1 MEQSI
6 AELREQRLK
15 QLFADCQREVLS
27 QIIGPFGLSMAM
39 FEDKNGGNVT
49 TLHNFER
56 KDDGYVTTESDK
68 ALYAHSR
75 SEYDRSEYELKP
87 VKNAQGETVDP
98 WKEKRTAAIERGV
111 DEYTRRKV
119 SPDGMIDLGDGRIVP
134 AELDH
139 VNPLAGIHDNK
150 KAHLAMGDVTRDA
163 QTGELKVVTDRLR
176 EMANDDS
183 NLALTNKPLNASK
196 KHHDL
201 EKWLNR
207 EAPGGTDGATNA
219 EHHGVDQSATAEK
232 KRTADEYQSNTID
245 RALLK
250 KQVGEL
256 AKTGANQAMKM
267 GLRQAMGVLLT
278 ELVNGLFIEI
288 KYLIKEGLAAGKT
301 LLDELRERLF
311 KVMQAVAK
319 KIPDA
324 TAQLFQGGFS
334 GFVSNL
340 LTFLLNSFVSTGAR
354 IVAAI
359 RESLLGLLKAFKVIL
374 FPPKHL
380 TDDQALQEGLKM
392 LTGVVVTSVGILLE
406 ESLKTFLASMPFLT
420 AVAGVVSPVLM
431 GIVTGLLTVF
441 LAYQID
447 RIFDRYRHSLD
458 EKFLDELMA
467 NAKRHD
473 EFATE
478 LTALA
483 NSSFA
488 NIESFA
494 KSISLYQEI
503 GETVGAAGRTSAV
516 TLASLEHAV
525 GETREQI
532 LKSSEVVSYI
542 NESQLV
548 IDDFL
553 KRI

>member
-56 KDDGYVTTESDK
+56 KDDGYVATESDK

-111 DEYTRRKV
+111 DEYTGRTV
-119 SPDGMIDLGDGRIVP
+119 SSDGMIDLGDGRIVP

-139 VNPLAGIHDNK
+139 VNPLAGIHNNK

-201 EKWLNR
+201 EEWLNR
-207 EAPGGTDGATNA
+207 EAPSGADGATNA

-232 KRTADEYQSNTID
+232 KRTADEYQNNTID
-245 RALLK
+245 RSLLK
-250 KQVGEL
+250 KQVREL

-354 IVAAI
+354 VVAAI
-359 RESLLGLLKAFKVIL
+359 RESLLGLFKAFKMIL

-406 ESLKTFLASMPFLT
+406 ESLKMFLASLPFLT
-420 AVAGVVSPVLM
+420 VIAGVVSPVLM

-447 RIFDRYRHSLD
+447 RIFDRHRHSLD
-458 EKFLDELMA
+458 EKFLDELIA
-467 NAKRHD
+467 DAKRHD

-503 GETVGAAGRTSAV
+503 GETVGAAGRISAV
-516 TLASLEHAV
+516 TLASLEYAV

-532 LKSSEVVSYI
+532 RKSSEVVSYI
-542 NESQLV
+542 NESQSV
-548 IDDFL
+548 IDAFL
-553 KRI
+553 KNI